1 MKFKGTVLLV
11 DDEAHI
17 RKFIGLVLR
26 QFSIPRLLEASNG
39 EEALEIYRRE
49 KPDLVLLDVNMPK
62 MGGLETLKQLR
73 LINPDCVVVMLT
85 SLATRQTIEEAA
97 DLGATNYIRKDTP
110 KEEIAMAL
118 QETLE
123 ANFDLT
129 DHDGSSHAQPST

>member
-1 MKFKGTVLLV
+1 MKFKGSVLLV

-39 EEALEIYRRE
+39 EEALEIYGRE
-49 KPDLVLLDVNMPK
+49 RPDLILLDVNMPK

-73 LINPDCVVVMLT
+73 ILNPDCVVVMLT

-97 DLGATNYIRKDTP
+97 ELGATNYIRKDTP
-110 KEEIAMAL
+110 KEEIAKAL

-129 DHDGSSHAQPST
+129 ENDGPSHEPRA